1 MALPI
6 GRTPILRGKAAESFI
21 VKLKADLKKPV
32 RLVPTPKIDTA
43 KKMVLAHAIGKKK
56 HA

>member
-21 VKLKADLKKPV
+21 EKLKADLKKPIC
-32 RLVPTPKIDTA
+32 LVPTPKIDTA